1 MLLSEAI
8 PRWTPLIARACV
20 CVCAFVWSVVLT
32 GVRSC
37 VCSCV
42 CCRDEFDRSS
52 SLHCLP
58 CGHTYCCA
66 CLRVMIDQA
75 MIDETKMPP
84 RCCTLPIPS
93 SVLSELL
100 DSEERLLFL
109 KSVAQFSTPWEQ
121 RVFCP
126 NAACGEFIPPGPK
139 LDPKRP
145 CVVVCRK
152 CDTSACS
159 MCKRVAHENG
169 RDCPDDGDLD
179 AVLKIGERSGWRR
192 CYRCRTLVELVQGCT
207 HMTCRCKAQFCYI
220 CGAIWDPTLGC
231 PNLCNGEEEME
242 RRRAREEA
250 QLAEREAE
258 KAAREAAEEG
268 EATKQREAEKR
279 TAESAE
285 FQQLRDAQAKE
296 LERFTAYA
304 EKKRDAMRAG
314 QLQRKLALAERY
326 SDLMEKMK
334 ERHAKT
340 VAHLEDRQVRAE
352 MSLRETLEQ
361 SERSVR
367 IRLKHMEAYCEG
379 LGRGNGSGENKMPVR
394 TVTERDLREL
404 GQQYSLRDGMER
416 QHTARINVMRDQ
428 QAKAMEELVERQ
440 EDEWERIVER
450 RDSETEDLAVE
461 FALEE
466 DELVKELE
474 KKERRLRWRW
484 VLSMEILRRK
494 LEEQHGVRYA
504 TMAVPQIR
512 VTEDWAAERSNYGEA
527 ADVKD
532 PDAEGKDQ

>member
-1 MLLSEAI
+1 
-8 PRWTPLIARACV
+8 
-20 CVCAFVWSVVLT
+20 
-32 GVRSC
+32 
-37 VCSCV
+37 
-42 CCRDEFDRSS
+42 
-52 SLHCLP
+52 
-58 CGHTYCCA
+58 
-66 CLRVMIDQA
+66 MIDQA

-93 SVLSELL
+93 STLCELL
-100 DSEERLLFL
+100 DSEEQLMFL

-126 NAACGEFIPPGPK
+126 NAACGEFIPPRSK

-152 CDTSACS
+152 CDTGACS

-179 AVLKIGERSGWRR
+179 AVLKIGEKSGWRR

-242 RRRAREEA
+242 RRRAQEEA

-258 KAAREAAEEG
+258 EAAREAAEEE

-279 TAESAE
+279 TAESTE
-285 FQQLRDAQAKE
+285 FQQLRDVQAE
-296 LERFTAYA
+296 EVERFTSYA
-304 EKKRDAMRAG
+304 QRKRDAMWAG
-314 QLQRKLALAERY
+314 QLQRKLALAERF
-326 SDLMEKMK
+326 SDQMEKMK

-340 VAHLEDRQVRAE
+340 VAHLEDRQIRAE
-352 MSLRETLEQ
+352 MTLRETLEQ

-367 IRLKHMEAYCEG
+367 IRLKHMEAYCER
-379 LGRGNGSGENKMPVR
+379 LARENDGDDDDDSEKMPAR
-394 TVTERDLREL
+394 RVTERDLREL
-404 GQQYSLRDGMER
+404 EQQYSLRDGMER
-416 QHTARINVMRDQ
+416 QHTARINVMRDRQ
-428 QAKAMEELVERQ
+428 LKAMEELVERQ
-440 EDEWERIVER
+440 EEEWERVVEK
-450 RDSETEDLAVE
+450 RDSETEDLAVA

-474 KKERRLRWRW
+474 KRERRLRWRW
-484 VLSMEILRRK
+484 ILGVEIVRRK
-494 LEEQHGVRYA
+494 LEGQQGVEYA
-504 TMAVPQIR
+504 AMPIPQVR
-512 VTEDWAAERSNYGEA
+512 VTDDHIGERSDDRETLDA
-527 ADVKD
+527 KAV
-532 PDAEGKDQ
+532 DAEEEGQ